1 MEHVGFNPGF
11 IHATTHTKSFNHII
25 GNQKTD
31 TIIVKDFD
39 TQFHDYSVVWNKD
52 SVTILFDN
60 LAYYTFKNN
69 GTGKAAWPFDGP
81 MHLLLNIAF
90 GGNWGGAKGVDDA
103 VLPAKM
109 EIDYVRV
116 YQLK

>member
-1 MEHVGFNPGF
+1 
-11 IHATTHTKSFNHII
+11 
-25 GNQKTD
+25 
-31 TIIVKDFD
+31 VKDFD
-39 TQFHDYSVVWNKD
+39 TQFHEYSVIWNKD
-52 SVTILFDN
+52 SVTILLDN
-60 LAYYTFKNN
+60 QAYYTFRNN

-90 GGNWGGAKGVDDA
+90 GGNWGGAKGVNDA
-103 VLPAKM
+103 ILPAKM